1 MLYCIE
7 RYTHGLK
14 YAGHDSVQVTPP
26 RVHDDIFLPGAS
38 SADSGGHE
46 IPEPGQQIQ
55 DLIGQKK
62 KLMVPLYGRKQTL
75 EAGPGGVR
83 STTVLGATAP
93 DLQTNTGFRS
103 SLLPPGGEVKSLDPV
118 GKSSSLG
125 HMTPFD
131 KQSKILA
138 QAQLRGGYV
147 PTVSEGRGAVGLGA
161 GLAPGGVRQKLP
173 GDKDGIKSQPN
184 PWAKNCRSTGDPS
197 SHLEFLG
204 SESFGPQD
212 HAGEDKEAPGPVT
225 RQAQEER
232 VYQPLSSQ
240 NRRFEGSI
248 FSLSQSQVPR
258 NPLATAAD
266 RQGVRDL
273 LTEDTNAPRIGGTV
287 ENHRSALNP
296 QPQRGRNWAPAI
308 PGTGAAQSWGSI
320 PSVEGQ
326 EDVTADV
333 LEDKRLPKARQ
344 EVTKPKALSVPGH
357 SGRGTQAP
365 SKSKALSSYTIK
377 TLLLRRLFFIHHVMS
392 THFRGEVCFG
402 KQSACFLALPCASM
416 EALWQGA

>member
-14 YAGHDSVQVTPP
+14 YAGHDNVQVTPP

-55 DLIGQKK
+55 DLIGEKK
-62 KLMVPLYGRKQTL
+62 KLMIPLYGRKQTL

-93 DLQTNTGFRS
+93 DLQTNTGFR
-103 SLLPPGGEVKSLDPV
+103 GEVKSLDPV

-125 HMTPFD
+125 HMTPFN

-147 PTVSEGRGAVGLGA
+147 PTVSGGRGAVGLGA
-161 GLAPGGVRQKLP
+161 ALVPGGERQKLP

-184 PWAKNCRSTGDPS
+184 PWAKNCRSAGDPS
-197 SHLEFLG
+197 SLLEFLG

-212 HAGEDKEAPGPVT
+212 HAGVDKKAPGPVT
-225 RQAQEER
+225 RHAQEER
-232 VYQPLSSQ
+232 VYQPSSSL

-258 NPLATAAD
+258 NPLSTTAD
-266 RQGVRDL
+266 QQGVRDL
-273 LTEDTNAPRIGGTV
+273 LEGDTNAPRIRGTV

-296 QPQRGRNWAPAI
+296 QLQRGRNRAPAI
-308 PGTGAAQSWGSI
+308 PGTAAAQSWGSI

-326 EDVTADV
+326 EAVTADV
-333 LEDKRLPKARQ
+333 LEEKRLPKARH

-365 SKSKALSSYTIK
+365 SKSKASSSYTIK
-377 TLLLRRLFFIHHVMS
+377 TLLL
-392 THFRGEVCFG
+392 
-402 KQSACFLALPCASM
+402 
-416 EALWQGA
+416 

>member
-7 RYTHGLK
+7 RYTHGLRH
-14 YAGHDSVQVTPP
+14 AGHDSVQVTPP
-26 RVHDDIFLPGAS
+26 PVHDDIFLPGAS

-55 DLIGQKK
+55 DLMGEKK
-62 KLMVPLYGRKQTL
+62 KIMVPLYGRKQTL

-83 STTVLGATAP
+83 STTVLGAAAP

-125 HMTPFD
+125 HMTPFER
-131 KQSKILA
+131 SEILA
-138 QAQLRGGYV
+138 QAQLGGGYV
-147 PTVSEGRGAVGLGA
+147 PTASEGRGSVGLGA
-161 GLAPGGVRQKLP
+161 ALVPGGVRQKLP

-197 SHLEFLG
+197 SLMEFLG
-204 SESFGPQD
+204 SERFGPQV
-212 HAGEDKEAPGPVT
+212 HAGEDKKAPGPVT
-225 RQAQEER
+225 QKAQEER
-232 VYQPLSSQ
+232 VYQPSSSQ
-240 NRRFEGSI
+240 NRRFKGSI

-258 NPLATAAD
+258 NPLAVAAD

-273 LTEDTNAPRIGGTV
+273 LAEDTNAPRIHGTV
-287 ENHRSALNP
+287 ENHRSPLNP
-296 QPQRGRNWAPAI
+296 QPQRGRNRAPAI

-320 PSVEGQ
+320 PSMGGQ

-333 LEDKRLPKARQ
+333 LEEKRLPKARH

-365 SKSKALSSYTIK
+365 SKSKASSSYNIK
-377 TLLLRRLFFIHHVMS
+377 TLLL
-392 THFRGEVCFG
+392 
-402 KQSACFLALPCASM
+402 
-416 EALWQGA
+416 

>member
-1 MLYCIE
+1 M
-7 RYTHGLK
+7 
-14 YAGHDSVQVTPP
+14 
-26 RVHDDIFLPGAS
+26 HDDIFLPGAS

-46 IPEPGQQIQ
+46 LPEPGRQIQ
-55 DLIGQKK
+55 DLIGEK
-62 KLMVPLYGRKQTL
+62 VPLYGRKQTL

-93 DLQTNTGFRS
+93 DLQTNTAFRS

-125 HMTPFD
+125 RMTPFD

-138 QAQLRGGYV
+138 QAWLGGGYV

-161 GLAPGGVRQKLP
+161 TLVSGGVRQKLP
-173 GDKDGIKSQPN
+173 GDKDGIRSQPS
-184 PWAKNCRSTGDPS
+184 PWAKNCRPGGDPS
-197 SHLEFLG
+197 SLLEFLG

-212 HAGEDKEAPGPVT
+212 HAADDKKTPGPVT

-232 VYQPLSSQ
+232 VYRPSSSQ
-240 NRRFEGSI
+240 NRHFEGSI
-248 FSLSQSQVPR
+248 FSLSQSQVPG
-258 NPLATAAD
+258 NPLAAAAD
-266 RQGVRDL
+266 RQGVRHPL
-273 LTEDTNAPRIGGTV
+273 AEDTNAPRIHGTV

-296 QPQRGRNWAPAI
+296 QPQQGGNQAPAI

-333 LEDKRLPKARQ
+333 LQEKRLPKARH
-344 EVTKPKALSVPGH
+344 EVTKPKALRVPGH
-357 SGRGTQAP
+357 GGRGTQAP
-365 SKSKALSSYTIK
+365 SKNKASSSYTIK
-377 TLLLRRLFFIHHVMS
+377 SLLL
-392 THFRGEVCFG
+392 
-402 KQSACFLALPCASM
+402 
-416 EALWQGA
+416 

>member
-1 MLYCIE
+1 ML
-7 RYTHGLK
+7 
-14 YAGHDSVQVTPP
+14 VTPQ

-46 IPEPGQQIQ
+46 TPEPGQQIQ
-55 DLIGQKK
+55 DLIGEKK
-62 KLMVPLYGRKQTL
+62 KLMVPLYGRKETL

-93 DLQTNTGFRS
+93 DLQASTGFRS

-138 QAQLRGGYV
+138 QAQLGGGYV

-161 GLAPGGVRQKLP
+161 VLVPGGVSQKLP

-184 PWAKNCRSTGDPS
+184 QWAKNCRSAGDPS
-197 SHLEFLG
+197 SLLEFLG

-212 HAGEDKEAPGPVT
+212 HAGKDKRAPGPVT

-232 VYQPLSSQ
+232 VYQPSSSR
-240 NRRFEGSI
+240 NRGFEGSI
-248 FSLSQSQVPR
+248 FSLSQSQVSR
-258 NPLATAAD
+258 NPLTAAAD
-266 RQGVRDL
+266 LQGVRDL
-273 LTEDTNAPRIGGTV
+273 LAEDTNAPRIRGTV

-296 QPQRGRNWAPAI
+296 QLQQGRNRGPAI
-308 PGTGAAQSWGSI
+308 PGTAAAQSWGSI

-326 EDVTADV
+326 EEVTADA
-333 LEDKRLPKARQ
+333 LEEKRLPKARH
-344 EVTKPKALSVPGH
+344 EVTKPKALSVPEH
-357 SGRGTQAP
+357 SGRRTQAP

-377 TLLLRRLFFIHHVMS
+377 TLLL
-392 THFRGEVCFG
+392 
-402 KQSACFLALPCASM
+402 
-416 EALWQGA
+416 

>member
-7 RYTHGLK
+7 RYTHDLK
-14 YAGHDSVQVTPP
+14 YAGHDSVLVTPS
-26 RVHDDIFLPGAS
+26 RVHDDIFLPGAP

-55 DLIGQKK
+55 DLIGEKK
-62 KLMVPLYGRKQTL
+62 KLMIPLYGRKQTL
-75 EAGPGGVR
+75 EAGPGGLR
-83 STTVLGATAP
+83 SATVLGATAP
-93 DLQTNTGFRS
+93 DLQANTGFRS

-125 HMTPFD
+125 HVTPFG
-131 KQSKILA
+131 KQSEILA
-138 QAQLRGGYV
+138 QAQLGGGYV

-161 GLAPGGVRQKLP
+161 ALVPGGVRQKLP

-184 PWAKNCRSTGDPS
+184 QWTKNCRSAGDPS
-197 SHLEFLG
+197 SLLEFLG
-204 SESFGPQD
+204 SESFGPHV
-212 HAGEDKEAPGPVT
+212 HADKDKKAPGPVT

-240 NRRFEGSI
+240 NRHFEGSI

-258 NPLATAAD
+258 KPLSAAAD
-266 RQGVRDL
+266 RQGVGDL
-273 LTEDTNAPRIGGTV
+273 LAEDTNAPRIRGTV
-287 ENHRSALNP
+287 ENHRGALNP
-296 QPQRGRNWAPAI
+296 QPQRGRNRAPAI

-333 LEDKRLPKARQ
+333 LEEIRLPKARH

-357 SGRGTQAP
+357 TGRRTQAP
-365 SKSKALSSYTIK
+365 SKSKAPSKLSFCDVS
-377 TLLLRRLFFIHHVMS
+377 S
-392 THFRGEVCFG
+392 
-402 KQSACFLALPCASM
+402 
-416 EALWQGA
+416 